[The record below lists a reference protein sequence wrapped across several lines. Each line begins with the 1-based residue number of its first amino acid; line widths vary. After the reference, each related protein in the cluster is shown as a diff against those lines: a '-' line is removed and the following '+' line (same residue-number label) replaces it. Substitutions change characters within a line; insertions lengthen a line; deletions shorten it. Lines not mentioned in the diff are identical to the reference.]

1 MGLFWTSKID
11 KQIVRNNR
19 ELDRAMREE
28 RIRAYNQETDP
39 YKKKLL
45 GELIGISDERIERE
59 NKKRIL

>member
-1 MGLFWTSKID
+1 
-11 KQIVRNNR
+11 
-19 ELDRAMREE
+19 MREE
-28 RIRAYNQETDP
+28 RIRAYNKETDP